1 MKNLILNFLSINGYG
16 LFVWWSF
23 VITFI
28 ACGLLYYKTLKT
40 LKKYERDFAKEI
52 NELSSERKKILI
64 ENSKI
69 ASQVLSSSSKTI

>member
-1 MKNLILNFLSINGYG
+1 MIQNFLYMNGYG
-16 LFVWWSF
+16 LFVWGSF
-23 VITFI
+23 AITFF

-40 LKKYERDFAKEI
+40 LKKYERDFAREI
-52 NELSSERKKILI
+52 NELSTERKKIVI

>member
-1 MKNLILNFLSINGYG
+1 MIQNFLNMSGYG
-16 LFVWWSF
+16 LFVWGSF
-23 VITFI
+23 AITFI

-52 NELSSERKKILI
+52 NELSSEQKKAVK

-69 ASQVLSSSSKTI
+69 ASQVLSSFSKTI

>member
-1 MKNLILNFLSINGYG
+1 MIQNFLSMNGYG
-16 LFVWWSF
+16 LFVWGSF
-23 VITFI
+23 AITFI
-28 ACGLLYYKTLKT
+28 ACGL

-52 NELSSERKKILI
+52 NELSSERKKIVI

>member
-1 MKNLILNFLSINGYG
+1 MIQNLFSMNGYG
-16 LFVWWSF
+16 LFVLGSF

-52 NELSSERKKILI
+52 NELSSERKKIVI